1 MALIILG
8 LAGVA
13 AIVALVGVILLT
25 IAIGVCIA
33 ILLVKAYQSKCIHLL
48 IFMLPCFRAVASSR

>member
-1 MALIILG
+1 MALIFLG
-8 LAGVA
+8 LAGVV

-33 ILLVKAYQSKCIHLL
+33 ILLVKTYQSKCIHLL
-48 IFMLPCFRAVASSR
+48 IFMLLYFRPVASSR